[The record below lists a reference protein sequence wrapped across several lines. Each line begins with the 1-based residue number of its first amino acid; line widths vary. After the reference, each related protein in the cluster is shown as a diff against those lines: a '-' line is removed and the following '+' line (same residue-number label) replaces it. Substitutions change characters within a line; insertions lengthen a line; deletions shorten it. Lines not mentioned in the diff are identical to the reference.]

1 MTTAGASM
9 TTAVNT
15 AAQVAL
21 LEPISLTEN
30 LAMGSNKITGL
41 ATGTDST
48 DVVNKA
54 QLDATAATAAA
65 ATAALDIS
73 DKLDKDGTVAM
84 DASLNMDSQ
93 KVINLTNG
101 TASSDATAYG
111 QLTSHTG
118 DSTKHFT
125 VGSIDHGSIAGI
137 SDDDHTQYVLVDGSR
152 AMTGGLTINSTDGL
166 TVVGAAPQLKIS
178 DSSTDEATKK
188 GFITLAH
195 DDNAEEDFCIVYARS
210 QDLVAKL
217 SIGGGHSSVNAASA
231 VSIYVAANGD
241 TVTGTE
247 LIRVKTTGMR
257 IGGSGNPTASCIL
270 DLGSVSGQTFLP
282 PKGTTSNRDA
292 ISQETG
298 SIYYNTS
305 TNKLQC
311 HNGSGWQDCF

>member
-1 MTTAGASM
+1 
-9 TTAVNT
+9 
-15 AAQVAL
+15 
-21 LEPISLTEN
+21 
-30 LAMGSNKITGL
+30 
-41 ATGTDST
+41 
-48 DVVNKA
+48 VNKA
-54 QLDATAATAAA
+54 QLDASAATAAA
-65 ATAALDIS
+65 ATAALDIG

-101 TASSDATAYG
+101 ADPSDAMAYG
-111 QLTSHTG
+111 QLTSH
-118 DSTKHFT
+118 
-125 VGSIDHGSIAGI
+125 I
-137 SDDDHTQYVLVDGSR
+137 SADDHTQYVKVDGTRS
-152 AMTGGLTINSTDGL
+152 MTGGLTVNSSDGL

-188 GFITLAH
+188 GFIVLAH
-195 DDNAEEDFCIVYARS
+195 DDNDEEDFCIVYARS
-210 QDLVAKL
+210 QDLVGKI

-247 LIRVKTTGMR
+247 LIRVKTSGMR

-270 DLGSVSGQTFLP
+270 DLGSVSDKTFLP
-282 PKGTTSNRDA
+282 PKGTTSNRNA

-311 HNGSGWQDCF
+311 HNGTGWQDCF